1 MTKTNAVRV
10 VERIEPVV
18 GSVHWEAAES
28 PRKLFRNRLLQ
39 AFPSDEL
46 RRWGASLDL
55 VRLSSG
61 QVLAEPG
68 MVASY
73 VYFPVD
79 AIVSMVCL
87 TQDGGS
93 TEVASVGNEG
103 VVGINLFI
111 AGSAGT
117 TQAMVQVAGL
127 AYRMKVS
134 LLREEFNRSP
144 AVRQVL
150 LRFMQAL
157 LMQSAQ
163 MAVCNRHHTVEQ
175 QLCRWLLMALDRS
188 DSNQLSLTQ
197 EMIANALGVRRAGV
211 TEAASRLRKGGL
223 LRCQRGKILVLDRVR
238 LERQACECYHAVKR
252 EFAETAPPISTG
264 AVAAAPLSSG
274 AHTATLHL
282 HAPPAPGGE
291 RAPIVVKR
299 FASDMR
305 PAANGAHFFDGHA
318 R

>member
-10 VERIEPVV
+10 ERIEPVV
-18 GSVHWEAAES
+18 GTVHWDAAET
-28 PRKLFRNRLLQ
+28 PRRLFRNRLLQ
-39 AFPSDEL
+39 VFPSDEL

-68 MVASY
+68 VVASY

-79 AIVSMVCL
+79 CIVSLVYL

-103 VVGINLFI
+103 VVGVSLFI
-111 AGSAGT
+111 AGSSGA
-117 TQAMVQVAGL
+117 TQAVVQCAGL

-150 LRFMQAL
+150 LRYMHAL
-157 LMQSAQ
+157 LTQSSQ

-211 TEAASRLRKGGL
+211 TEAASRLRKSGL
-223 LRCQRGKILVLDRVR
+223 LRCQRGKMLVLDRVK
-238 LERQACECYHAVKR
+238 LERQSCECYYALKR
-252 EFAETAPPISTG
+252 EFAETAPPLG
-264 AVAAAPLSSG
+264 ASETRAAPAGLPMQAG
-274 AHTATLHL
+274 MHL
-282 HAPPAPGGE
+282 HAPPPPGGD
-291 RAPIVVKR
+291 ASPMVVKR

-305 PAANGAHFFDGHA
+305 PAANGSHYYNGQA

>member
-1 MTKTNAVRV
+1 MIKTNTARV
-10 VERIEPVV
+10 MERIEPVL
-18 GSVHWEAAES
+18 GAVHWDAAET
-28 PRKLFRNRLLQ
+28 PRLLFRNRLLQ
-39 AFPSDEL
+39 AFPPDEL

-55 VRLSSG
+55 VRLASG

-68 MVASY
+68 MTSSY

-79 AIVSMVCL
+79 SIVSLVCL

-103 VVGINLFI
+103 VVGVNLFV
-111 AGSAGT
+111 AGSAGA
-117 TQAMVQVAGL
+117 TQALVQCAGL

-134 LLREEFNRSP
+134 LLRDEFNRSP

-150 LRFMQAL
+150 LRYMQAL
-157 LMQSAQ
+157 LMQSSQ

-211 TEAASRLRKGGL
+211 TEAASRLRKAGL

-238 LERQACECYHAVKR
+238 LERQACECYCALKR
-252 EFAETAPPISTG
+252 EFEATAPCMHS
-264 AVAAAPLSSG
+264 
-274 AHTATLHL
+274 
-282 HAPPAPGGE
+282 HAPVPIP
-291 RAPIVVKR
+291 RADDPVLMVKHLPNL
-299 FASDMR
+299 R
-305 PAANGAHFFDGHA
+305 PAANGEQFFGHA
-318 R
+318 GP